1 MKRFTRKRALVC
13 SAAAFVAAVV
23 VFAVTLVIN
32 NFGASATKQGDSVVI
47 THSGDISDWSQYYYL
62 TNHFGAKIDGLPNNA
77 WDGKSTIA
85 WCGDAK
91 SHTPVQNTTDNK
103 LNIINI
109 DKNTSDTYKTY
120 KNLFKIMYYGHTVNK
135 DGLNDNQRDLAIHF
149 AINRALN
156 GTWHNKYSSTEAV
169 KLYNYALSQNLPE
182 GIENMK
188 VYEIN
193 PNNNYY
199 QRIYAYSFTVKPTD
213 ETFNLS
219 VVKQW
224 NDTDT
229 TTDLYDTFNNNSVT
243 NIVPHSVNLRIG
255 ATVNVT
261 FNGTTK
267 TLRAFIL
274 NSAQGFSASESDISC
289 HQVKSNLFNVTDDY
303 TCNGLSLSTTETII
317 NHLYEGTFSSTI
329 TPQSANVTNGGTVDF
344 TINNKFYTTYVN
356 AKKTWN
362 DKGGERP
369 SYVTFDV
376 KYRLANSTSD
386 NWALFKRYE
395 KLPISGNSPEH
406 FTFMNLPAFLKI
418 NGKFELVEYKAFEYA
433 LYDASEND
441 VTSLYEK
448 TEDTITFA
456 DLTSG
461 NKVVGRT
468 TTQAL
473 TNTDLISLP
482 VEKIWVGDEDYPEDR
497 PEYIVVNLMCGD
509 DAVFDDQGNPIELTL
524 DASNNWRGE
533 FTGLVRDGCDDQ
545 SGYYASEGSVP
556 ANYKAIEVEEDG
568 TWKLRNYHGIDV
580 KVKKKWIGD
589 DPDVQSLSVDLV
601 CSDDKSKV
609 VASATLNAAN
619 NWEYSW
625 TNRYYN
631 ECGNHKYYVFERNY
645 SGSFTPSGTVTD
657 WDDVNK
663 TWVLELNNV
672 KTIDIPVEKAWAG
685 RSSDVNDMKFDVK
698 VVLLCEDNSGNMNPY
713 MYDANTRAELTL
725 NATNDWGGTFTNILG
740 GDCRSFGI
748 AEEST
753 DGSTLYQDGDTY
765 TKSTVTRD
773 FKIKVHYTGD
783 AANGFTVTNEELI
796 DISAWKSWD
805 DEGDGVD
812 TDRPEQV
819 MAFLMC
825 VNGDSRSLAPI
836 KPEDG
841 SAAHYLN
848 EDNEYSTSW
857 ENLSTSECESYE
869 VVEEL
874 PSSHG
879 YGNNYYYQSTVTG
892 DETNGYQITNTKYVD
907 ISVAKVWNYRNP
919 NNIPN
924 SVDIVLTCND
934 TDVANTQ
941 VTLTKA
947 ANMLPDGTWFYRYT
961 GLKASDCPSLTGS
974 HHGYSVREIIPQDAI
989 YNATVSTAQD
999 GTVIIRNTEEFNIP
1013 VEKVW
1018 DSNRSDDDLPDEVE
1032 VSLFCGPYS
1041 VDTITLRK
1049 SEGWRGEFGPL
1060 TKDSCAEPDRYEFF
1074 VVEDTEIPGFKATI
1088 DGNAEEGFTI
1098 TNTEYTHLEVHKTWS
1113 KRNTT
1118 QTPSSL
1124 ELQLVCKD
1132 GNTANIIGDPVV
1144 ITAADNSTYDFT
1156 NLKTSDCSNYDV
1168 DEHLRYYAYEYEEK
1182 NHSLIDPTRVDL
1194 TNKEMIYVPVEK
1206 VWNVGEDTETPDEIE
1221 VSLYCGATDDENNF
1235 RQTIKLEKWLNY
1247 YDQFGP
1253 FEYDECAAGYNVT
1266 EDTNLDGFE
1275 SVITAN
1281 DDGSFTITNTEHSD
1295 LSVSKQWE
1303 VTPGKQVDLP
1313 SSITVALW
1321 CETTDTEVANKRIRL
1336 NRPNYQGG
1344 WNNLS
1349 VDDCAEYGVR
1359 EVAADGTTILSTVGD
1374 RYNDFFFYGG
1384 IEGSAAKGFTIKN
1397 TYDGVN
1403 ISGTKTWNF
1412 TDEYG
1417 NTQSVSNRPVE
1428 IAVSLKQN
1436 GTVID
1441 TVTVRADA
1449 QGNWD
1454 YSFDDQPK
1462 YDAQGN
1468 EYTYTVD
1475 EAEIAHYVKTIN
1487 GYNITN
1493 QYKPDYTT
1501 VTAAKDW
1508 ATLKDAELPSQVE
1521 VRLYC
1526 GETDLNQPKYITKA
1540 SNWATVSWTNLD
1552 VQECEAGYEV
1562 REILPEG
1569 SEFVSTR
1576 VGSNGKY
1583 TFTNAETVEIPVRK
1597 SWVKRN
1603 TTALPESVT
1612 VALYCE
1618 VNNSKNKLDEQTL
1631 SAANNWTYTWT
1642 ERNVETDNCRGGAY
1656 TVDEISTVPN
1666 FQKTSVSYTTA
1677 NGYVIENT
1685 ELTSQKVI
1693 KVWEGDT
1700 AQDRPGSITA
1710 DLLCGDTIKKT
1721 VTLSEA
1727 NNPDGDNTWEY
1738 TWDNLLVSDC
1748 AQGYSV
1754 RETYNIPNYKS
1765 SSKTLEDGT
1774 VVITNR
1780 RTTSV
1785 SVIKEW
1791 KNDDKTKRPGYIEA
1805 SLMCGDTTIETVK
1818 LSEENNLDGDDTWEY
1833 TWDDLLVSD
1842 CEQGY
1847 TVDEN
1852 INIPNYHKTVKQLED
1867 GTFLITNEFD
1877 NPDTSDKKFG
1887 LGGIIGISS
1896 AVVLLAGAFAA
1907 RKFIGRR

>member
-13 SAAAFVAAVV
+13 SAAAFVTAAV

-32 NFGASATKQGDSVVI
+32 NFSAFAATIGVQYSGVGGNFYSNYFTVDGNPAYCSWHTKAVPTGNASQIKNVDVNTSNASALDKLIYKVIYYGQINGYTHQHIAIAINNANSQAGAGPSWQNPGWYGYNHGYVI
-47 THSGDISDWSQYYYL
+47 T
-62 TNHFGAKIDGLPNNA
+62 DGQVNGTTV
-77 WDGKSTIA
+77 DTYGVSGKSDLLTLA
-85 WCGDAK
+85 AN
-91 SHTPVQNTTDNK
+91 SALPVGTNMHLIVWSNGNNNTQN
-103 LNIINI
+103 
-109 DKNTSDTYKTY
+109 
-120 KNLFKIMYYGHTVNK
+120 
-135 DGLNDNQRDLAIHF
+135 
-149 AINRALN
+149 
-156 GTWHNKYSSTEAV
+156 
-169 KLYNYALSQNLPE
+169 LSQITYSPA
-182 GIENMK
+182 IEEK
-188 VYEIN
+188 
-193 PNNNYY
+193 
-199 QRIYAYSFTVKPTD
+199 
-213 ETFNLS
+213 FNLS
-219 VVKQW
+219 VVKEW
-224 NDTDT
+224 NDTDENS
-229 TTDLYDTFNNNSVT
+229 DLYEVFNNNSVSAD
-243 NIVPHSVNLRIG
+243 IVPHSANISIA
-255 ATVNVT
+255 ATVNISY
-261 FNGTTK
+261 NGTTK
-267 TLRAFIL
+267 VLRNFPL
-274 NSAQGFSASESDISC
+274 NQGNNYTNGENNISC
-289 HQVKSNLFNVTDDY
+289 HKVKSDLFGVTNDY
-303 TCNGLSLSTTETII
+303 SCSGLSLSTEETVVPAM
-317 NHLYEGTFSSTI
+317 YETTFSSTVDH
-329 TPQSANVTNGGTVDF
+329 QSIDVSNGETAAF
-344 TINNKFYTTYVN
+344 IINNQFYTTHVN
-356 AKKTWN
+356 ATKTWN
-362 DKGGERP
+362 DNGGERP

-376 KYRLANSTSD
+376 RYRLANSTSD
-386 NWALFKRYE
+386 TWATFKRYE

-418 NGKFELVEYKAFEYA
+418 NGKFELVEYKAFEVA
-433 LYDASEND
+433 LYDANQND
-441 VTSLYEK
+441 VTSAYEM
-448 TEDTITFA
+448 TEGAVTIA

-461 NKVVGRT
+461 DKVIGRI

-473 TNTDLISLP
+473 INDDLISLP
-482 VEKIWVGDEDYPEDR
+482 VEKIWVGDENYLEDR

-509 DAVFDDQGNPIELTL
+509 DAVFDSQGSPIELTL
-524 DASNNWRGE
+524 NADNNWSGE
-533 FTGLVRDGCDDQ
+533 FTGLIRNGCTDQ

-556 ANYKAIEVEEDG
+556 ANYTAIEVEEDG
-568 TWKLRNYHGIDV
+568 TWKLYNYHGIDV
-580 KVKKKWIGD
+580 KVRKAWIGD
-589 DPDVQSLSVDLV
+589 NPDVQSLSVDLV
-601 CSDDKSKV
+601 CDDDRNKV
-609 VASATLNAAN
+609 VANATLSPDN

-625 TNRYYN
+625 SNRDYN
-631 ECGNHKYYVFERNY
+631 ECSNHKYYVYERGYN
-645 SGSFTPSGTVTD
+645 GSFSPAGAKPS
-657 WDDVNK
+657 WDSENK
-663 TWVLELNNV
+663 VWNLELDNI

-685 RSSDVNDMKFDVK
+685 RSSDVDAMKFEVT
-698 VVLLCEDNSGNMNPY
+698 VVLLCEDNNGNMNPY
-713 MYDANTRAELTL
+713 MYNPTTRAELTL
-725 NATNDWGGTFTNILG
+725 NTANNWSGTFTNILG
-740 GDCRSFGI
+740 GNCRSFGI
-748 AEEST
+748 AEVYA
-753 DGSTLYQDGDTY
+753 DGSGKLYQDGDTY
-765 TKSTVTRD
+765 TKTTASGD
-773 FKIKVHYTGD
+773 FKLKVHYTGD

-796 DISAWKSWD
+796 DIPVWKSWD

-812 TDRPEQV
+812 TDRPDEITV
-819 MAFLMC
+819 ALYC
-825 VNGDSRSLAPI
+825 VNGNNRKLAPI
-836 KPEDG
+836 TDSIKF
-841 SAAHYLN
+841 LT
-848 EDNEYSTSW
+848 EDNEYSERWT
-857 ENLSTSECESYE
+857 NLSTSACERYE
-869 VVEEL
+869 VEEIL

-879 YGNNYYYQSTVTG
+879 YGNNNYYYESNVTG

-907 ISVAKVWNYRNP
+907 IPVAKVWNYRNP
-919 NNIPN
+919 SNIPN
-924 SVDIVLTCND
+924 SVDIVLVCNG
-934 TDVANTQ
+934 TDVANTR

-947 ANMLPDGTWFYRYT
+947 ANMNPSGAWLYNYT
-961 GLKASDCPSLTGS
+961 HLKASDCPSLTSS
-974 HHGYSVREIIPQDAI
+974 HHGYTVREIIPEDAT

-999 GTVIIRNTEEFNIP
+999 GTVIITNKEEFNIP

-1018 DSNRSDDDLPDEVE
+1018 DTNLSSNDLPDSVE

-1060 TKDSCAEPDRYEFF
+1060 TKDSCVEQDRFEFF
-1074 VVEDTEIPGFKATI
+1074 VVENTEVPGFKATI

-1132 GNTANIIGDPVV
+1132 GNTTNTIGAPVV
-1144 ITAADNSTYDFT
+1144 ITEADNWSYDFT
-1156 NLKTSDCSNYDV
+1156 DLKASDCSNYDV
-1168 DEHLRYYAYEYEEK
+1168 EEHLRYAYNFEETSHEK
-1182 NHSLIDPTRVDL
+1182 VDLTTVDL
-1194 TNKEMIYVPVEK
+1194 TNKEIIYVPVEK
-1206 VWNVGEDTETPDEIE
+1206 VWNAAQDTDTPDEIE
-1221 VSLYCGATDDENNF
+1221 VSLYCGEEKLD
-1235 RQTIKLEKWLNY
+1235 TITLLKRLGYYGVFGPYY
-1247 YDQFGP
+1247 YDSC
-1253 FEYDECAAGYNVT
+1253 EAGYSVT
-1266 EDTNLDGFE
+1266 EDTELVGFE
-1275 SVITAN
+1275 STIIAN
-1281 DDGSFTITNTEHSD
+1281 EDGGFDITNTEQTD
-1295 LSVSKQWE
+1295 LTVRKQW
-1303 VTPGKQVDLP
+1303 VTTPGRQVSLP
-1313 SSITVALW
+1313 RSVTVALW

-1344 WNNLS
+1344 WNGLS

-1384 IEGSAAKGFTIKN
+1384 VSGSAAEGFTLTN
-1397 TYDGVN
+1397 TYDGIE

-1576 VGSNGKY
+1576 VGSNGEY

-1677 NGYVIENT
+1677 DGYVIENT

-1765 SSKTLEDGT
+1765 SSETLADGT

-1818 LSEENNLDGDDTWEY
+1818 LSEENNLDGDNTWEY

-1852 INIPNYHKTVKQLED
+1852 TNIPNYHKTVKQLED

-1877 NPDTSDKKFG
+1877 NPDTGDASTVK
-1887 LGGIIGISS
+1887 ISV
-1896 AVVLLAGAFAA
+1896 AAGATILALAAGAFAT
-1907 RKFIGRR
+1907 RRFIGRR